1 MCGIYIHIPFCKQA
15 CSYCDFY
22 FVTRDKLIPAFVDD
36 LLFEIH
42 SLPRYTSPGA
52 TSDGLASPFPDDPV
66 KTIYI
71 GGGTPSR
78 LSGSLIQKI
87 CQALSEQFDLS
98 ALTEF
103 TFEANPE
110 DVTQEKLALLKEA
123 GITRL
128 SMGVQS
134 FQPELLKFMHRAHT
148 AFQAHHAL
156 KTVVDAGFD
165 SFTVDLIYGC
175 PGQTVKQVKND
186 IDQLLD
192 YLPPHVSAYSLTIE
206 PKTRLGKQAQL
217 GRLVPAEDDIVA
229 SQARLIRNEL
239 TEKGLNR
246 YEISNY
252 AMTGHEARHNT
263 AYWSHE
269 NYLGLGPAAHS
280 FFWPD
285 GAKWARRW
293 QHPPDLH
300 AYRQRLYSP
309 DFKPFM
315 KPVSA
320 GPDGLSETLSL
331 KVLAGER
338 LMTGLRT
345 LRGIS
350 TNELARR
357 YEYPLQQ
364 AQLRTISELRS
375 GGFMEPDDPL
385 RLTDKGFEL
394 ADTITLRL
402 ML

>member
-1 MCGIYIHIPFCKQA
+1 MSGIYIHIPFCKQA

-22 FVTRDKLIPAFVDD
+22 FVTRDTLIPAFVDD

-42 SLPRYTSPGA
+42 SLPRYTTPGA
-52 TSDGLASPFPDDPV
+52 NSDVLASPFPDDPV

-78 LSGSLIQKI
+78 LTGTLIQKI
-87 CQALSEQFDLS
+87 CNALSERFDLS

-110 DVTQEKLALLKEA
+110 DVTQEKLALLREA

-128 SMGVQS
+128 SMGIQS
-134 FQPELLKFMHRAHT
+134 FQPELLRFMHRVHT
-148 AFQAHHAL
+148 ADQAHHAL
-156 KTVVDAGFD
+156 KTIVDAGFS

-175 PGQTVKQVKND
+175 PNQTVKQVKND
-186 IDQLLD
+186 LDQLLD
-192 YLPPHVSAYSLTIE
+192 YRPPHVSAYSLTIE

-217 GRLVPAEDDIVA
+217 GRLVPAEDDAVA
-229 SQARLIRNEL
+229 LQARLIRNTL
-239 TEKGLNR
+239 ATNGLFR

-252 AMTGHEARHNT
+252 AMPEHDARHNA
-263 AYWSHE
+263 AYWTHE

-280 FFWPD
+280 FFWPE

-309 DFKPFM
+309 EFKSFM
-315 KPVSA
+315 NPVPA
-320 GPDGLSETLSL
+320 GPDELSETLSL

-345 LRGIS
+345 LLGVS
-350 TNELARR
+350 TQELSRR
-357 YEYPLQQ
+357 YEYPLQK
-364 AQLRTISELRS
+364 AQLKTIGELRS
-375 GGFMEPDDPL
+375 GGFMEPEDPL
-385 RLTDKGFEL
+385 RLTDRGFEM
-394 ADTITLRL
+394 ADSITLRL
-402 ML
+402 IP